1 MTPDAGTPRGEAR
14 TPARTPDQD
23 VRQGAAEAQR
33 VPGAPDFGVRRTL
46 ARTAGGKAVDVY
58 RPGPGAPD
66 RGPTALLWHGIAPDE
81 RDILGPLAATVARA
95 GLRVC
100 VPDWGS
106 DAPDGG
112 RSQLLD
118 SLAFARDFAAGHG
131 GDTERFVL
139 AGWSAGAP
147 AAMGVVLRP
156 GTADGPRLAG
166 VVGIGSRYDRPART
180 TGTVPL
186 EDIAAMETSPVP
198 VSPMQA
204 SPVPVSSVPE
214 SPVAVSPVPV
224 WLVHGTHDTV
234 MGSEHTDAFA
244 AALEARGWPVHRED
258 TATDHAG
265 VIMTEHDPARDR
277 CVPARAGHAIRG
289 GLLTASVLL
298 RAAGL
303 LGQREAQAFGPGPGA
318 V

>member
-14 TPARTPDQD
+14 TPDQG
-23 VRQGAAEAQR
+23 VRQDAAEAQR

-66 RGPTALLWHGIAPDE
+66 PGPTALLWHGIGPDE
-81 RDILGPLAATVARA
+81 RDVLGPLAATVARA

-100 VPDWGS
+100 VPDWRS

-112 RSQLLD
+112 RSHLLD
-118 SLAFARDFAAGHG
+118 SLAFARDFATGHG
-131 GDTERFVL
+131 GGTERFVL

-147 AAMGVVLRP
+147 AAMGVALHP
-156 GTADGPRLAG
+156 GTADGPRPTA

-186 EDIAAMETSPVP
+186 EDITATEGSPGPVP
-198 VSPMQA
+198 P
-204 SPVPVSSVPE
+204 VPE
-214 SPVAVSPVPV
+214 SPVLVPPVPVSRVPVPPVPV
-224 WLVHGTHDTV
+224 WLVHGTRDTV

-244 AALEARGWPVHRED
+244 AALEARGWPVRREEA
-258 TATDHAG
+258 ATDHAG
-265 VIMTEHDPARDR
+265 VVMAEYDPAQDR

-303 LGQREAQAFGPGPGA
+303 LGQGEGQGFGPGPA
-318 V
+318 

>member
-14 TPARTPDQD
+14 TPDPG
-23 VRQGAAEAQR
+23 VRQDAAEGQH

-100 VPDWGS
+100 VPDWRS

-131 GDTERFVL
+131 GDAERFVL

-156 GTADGPRLAG
+156 GTADGPRLAA

-186 EDIAAMETSPVP
+186 EDIAAME
-198 VSPMQA
+198 A
-204 SPVPVSSVPE
+204 SPVPESAVPVSS
-214 SPVAVSPVPV
+214 VPV

-258 TATDHAG
+258 AATDHAG

-303 LGQREAQAFGPGPGA
+303 LGQAEGQGFEPGP